1 VNAKSWPIYLSNVTD
16 RSTID
21 KYDRGPTWVEASNLA
36 SDNAHITESQSIGQ
50 SIHRRNCIV
59 DINGAINIMRATAP
73 STRKNASNMITFIWL
88 NRNAYRPAE
97 NMPGLEECYIGIPLR
112 RVESYSAKEPG
123 ENCRT

>member
-1 VNAKSWPIYLSNVTD
+1 VNAKSRPIYLSNVTN

-21 KYDRGPTWVEASNLA
+21 KYDRGPTCVEASNLA

-59 DINGAINIMRATAP
+59 DINGSINIMRATAA
-73 STRKNASNMITFIWL
+73 STSEYTSNMIAFIGL
-88 NRNAYRPAE
+88 YRIAYWPAE

-112 RVESYSAKEPG
+112 CVESNSSK
-123 ENCRT
+123 